1 MVSVNALRLF
11 RINAL
16 YLIRRAKYT
25 MRDSPVAA
33 VVLAVVLALI
43 GLVLTGIRSA
53 EGFAAATLADAT

>member
-33 VVLAVVLALI
+33 VVLALI